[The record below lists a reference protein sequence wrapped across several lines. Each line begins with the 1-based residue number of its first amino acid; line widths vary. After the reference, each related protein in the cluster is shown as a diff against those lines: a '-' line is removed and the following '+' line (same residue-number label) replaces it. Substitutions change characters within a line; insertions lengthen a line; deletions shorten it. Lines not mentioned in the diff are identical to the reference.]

1 MCPSEFGLN
10 TNKISL
16 RVKKNMSQTILQSVP
31 VGEKV
36 GIAFSGGLD
45 TSCALRWMKTKGALP
60 YAYTANLAQP
70 DETDYEAIPRRA
82 MEYGAEKA
90 RLIDCRAQLVNEASL
105 LFSPVLSIFRR
116 AVSSTSTPRR
126 SAAL

>member
-1 MCPSEFGLN
+1 
-10 TNKISL
+10 
-16 RVKKNMSQTILQSVP
+16 MSQTILQSVP

-90 RLIDCRAQLVNEASL
+90 RLIDCRAQLVNEGIAG
-105 LFSPVLSIFRR
+105 
-116 AVSSTSTPRR
+116 R
-126 SAAL
+126 SALLQHHAARPRCNGYDARCRHA

>member
-1 MCPSEFGLN
+1 MPYRLCGRVRKACVRFSGMFFTKSLHIMCPSRIRVEYEQ
-10 TNKISL
+10 ISL

-82 MEYGAEKA
+82 MEYGAEK
-90 RLIDCRAQLVNEASL
+90 
-105 LFSPVLSIFRR
+105 PV
-116 AVSSTSTPRR
+116 
-126 SAAL
+126 

>member
-1 MCPSEFGLN
+1 MCPSRIRVEYEL
-10 TNKISL
+10 ISL

-90 RLIDCRAQLVNEASL
+90 RLIDYSVRC
-105 LFSPVLSIFRR
+105 FPYFDG
-116 AVSSTSTPRR
+116 R
-126 SAAL
+126 SALLQHHAARPRCNGYDARCRHA